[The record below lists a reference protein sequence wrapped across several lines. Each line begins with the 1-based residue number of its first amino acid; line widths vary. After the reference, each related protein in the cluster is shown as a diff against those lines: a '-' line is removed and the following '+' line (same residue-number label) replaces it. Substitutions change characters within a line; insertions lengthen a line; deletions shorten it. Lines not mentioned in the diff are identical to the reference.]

1 MKTYCH
7 APWVPEEL
15 EPILDVAYNFWWNT
29 DAQARLFFHQLSPGL
44 WRQSNHNPV
53 ALLRRMTRDE
63 LVAASARLEIRSELM
78 QIHDRMRRAF
88 ENGNRVRM
96 NRVRRGE
103 NEFDYER
110 EPRAAYFSAEFGLH
124 ESLPNYSGGLGVLA
138 GDHVRSASDLGIPLV
153 AIGLLYRFGYFH
165 QTFSLDNW
173 QEERF
178 SPHGSHNLPIQL
190 VVDDAGHPLQVEL
203 ELPGRKLRI
212 QVWAARI
219 GRSTL
224 LLLDTYLRENWQED
238 RDITARLYDSE
249 RDVRLRQE
257 IVLGVGGV
265 RVLEAMGIKPFR
277 FHMNEGHSAFLV
289 LERAASLMKQKGID
303 FEAARAETRR
313 NNVFTTHTPVSAGH
327 EVFRRELM
335 EPYFVPRL
343 DRLGLDPDRFF
354 DLGHRTGTE
363 RTGDFEM
370 TSLAIRFAEHING
383 VSRLHGEVSRKQW
396 NCMWPELPTDQVPI
410 GHVTNGIHTGAW
422 IGREMRQIFDHYLAP
437 DWLARIEDR
446 AMWDKVDQ
454 IPATDLWEARRRQR
468 TRLVYNAR
476 RRAQHQL
483 IVRNFDRD
491 TLLLK
496 TMGLDRDTLTI
507 GFARRFATYKRAT
520 LLFRHL
526 DRLKRL
532 VGNDE
537 RPVQI
542 LFAGKA
548 HPADDAGKRLLQE
561 VQELALDPEFKG
573 RLLLLEDYDIGLGR
587 RLVQGCDV
595 WLNNPRPP
603 KEASG
608 TSGMKVCPNGGLT
621 CSTRDG
627 WWVEGESPLN
637 GWTIG
642 KGWDDRPAEV
652 VDAEDAESLM
662 NILENEIVPL
672 FYERDEQGL
681 PQGWIARMRE
691 SIKTV
696 TPYFTT
702 QRMVREYAEKYYS

>member
-29 DAQARLFFHQLSPGL
+29 DPQARLLFHQLSPGL
-44 WRQSNHNPV
+44 WRLSNHNPV

-63 LVAASARLEIRSELM
+63 LIAASARLEIRSELF
-78 QIHDRMRRAF
+78 QVHDRMRRTLEA
-88 ENGNRVRM
+88 GSRVKVE
-96 NRVRRGE
+96 RVRRGE
-103 NEFDYER
+103 NDFHYDR

-138 GDHVRSASDLGIPLV
+138 GDHIRSASDLGVPIIG
-153 AIGLLYRFGYFH
+153 IGLLYRFGYFH
-165 QTFSLDNW
+165 QSFSLDNW

-178 SPHGSHNLPIQL
+178 SPNGAHNQPIQQ
-190 VVDDAGHPLQVEL
+190 VIADDGQPLTIEL
-203 ELPGRKLRI
+203 NLPGRKLKV
-212 QVWAARI
+212 QVWCARI

-224 LLLDTYLRENWQED
+224 LLLDTYMHENWQED
-238 RDITARLYDSE
+238 RDITARLYDADRE
-249 RDVRLRQE
+249 IRLKQE

-265 RVLEAMGIKPFR
+265 RALEALGINPYR

-289 LERAASLMKQKGID
+289 LERCASLMKRKGLG
-303 FEAARAETRR
+303 FEQARLETRR

-335 EPYFVPRL
+335 EPYFVPQVE
-343 DRLGLDPDRFF
+343 RLGLSPDEFF
-354 DLGHRTGTE
+354 ELGHRTGTDHD
-363 RTGDFEM
+363 GNFEM
-370 TSLAIRFAEHING
+370 TSLAIRFADHING
-383 VSRLHGEVSRKQW
+383 VSKLHGEVSRRQW
-396 NCMWPELPTDQVPI
+396 QCMWPELPEDRVPI

-422 IGREMRQIFDHYLAP
+422 IGPEMRQVFDHYLASN
-437 DWLARIEDR
+437 WLDRIEDR
-446 AMWDKVDQ
+446 AMWERVES
-454 IPATDLWEARRRQR
+454 IPADDLWEARRRQR
-468 TRLVYNAR
+468 ARLIYNVR

-483 IVRNFDRD
+483 IVRNLDRD
-491 TLLLK
+491 TLQRK
-496 TMGLDRDTLTI
+496 TSGLDRDALTI

-520 LLFRHL
+520 LLFRHA
-526 DRLKRL
+526 DRLRRL
-532 VGNDE
+532 VGSDD

-561 VQELALDPEFKG
+561 VQELALDPGFRG
-573 RLLLLEDYDIGLGR
+573 RIILLEDYDIGLAR
-587 RLVQGCDV
+587 KLVQGCDV

-642 KGWDDRPAEV
+642 RGWTDRDDET
-652 VDAEDAESLM
+652 VDAEDADSLM
-662 NILENEIVPL
+662 NLLENEIVPL
-672 FYERDEQGL
+672 FYDRDAAGL
-681 PQGWIARMRE
+681 PQGWITRMRA

-696 TPYFTT
+696 TPYFST